1 MVGLVR
7 ERLGWM
13 DEGVELRFEGR
24 INIGSSN
31 GPQMKMM
38 TSVCNENECKAYV
51 RVVIKSEIHT
61 IELVAII
68 VNRNDAGDES
78 SRLQTLPKVDDG

>member
-31 GPQMKMM
+31 GAQMKMM
-38 TSVCNENECKAYV
+38 TPVCNENE
-51 RVVIKSEIHT
+51 
-61 IELVAII
+61 
-68 VNRNDAGDES
+68 
-78 SRLQTLPKVDDG
+78 